1 MSGKATLLVIAGF
14 SLVFLVISQNF
25 GSVSN
30 RSVDNYVDYY
40 NETISHSIAVSG
52 ANMAANKIYLDP
64 TWDDGFNSIPYQEGR
79 FDVSINVI
87 DAFKN
92 IREIVSVG
100 TFNTFTSTVKV
111 TLAPSKFSKFAY
123 YSVSEGNNI
132 WWTNKDTVW
141 GPFHT
146 QDYMRVYRHPVFYGK
161 ATTKKSLI
169 YYTNQSLDKPYFYG
183 GFEQGVDL
191 PLPDDAVSDI
201 EPEAIDNGL
210 LFEGHD
216 TVYITLD
223 YDSLKYKYSYND
235 DFTTAYL
242 PDAVPNGVIFAK
254 GSTVRL
260 QGVVT
265 GQYSVVSSTVTTVIG
280 KGKKKTTVKT
290 GGTIYLDDDVVFHK
304 DPRTDP
310 TSTDLLGIIAEDEV
324 LITDNTPNHD
334 DINIDASIFCQNG
347 GFGADNYNSRPVSG
361 NINLL
366 GGVIQNIR
374 RAVGTF
380 NSYGTVSGFSK
391 RYMYDTRL
399 MVASPPAFPGTG
411 SFEIVSWLE

>member
-1 MSGKATLLVIAGF
+1 
-14 SLVFLVISQNF
+14 
-25 GSVSN
+25 
-30 RSVDNYVDYY
+30 
-40 NETISHSIAVSG
+40 
-52 ANMAANKIYLDP
+52 
-64 TWDDGFNSIPYQEGR
+64 
-79 FDVSINVI
+79 
-87 DAFKN
+87 
-92 IREIVSVG
+92 
-100 TFNTFTSTVKV
+100 
-111 TLAPSKFSKFAY
+111 
-123 YSVSEGNNI
+123 
-132 WWTNKDTVW
+132 
-141 GPFHT
+141 
-146 QDYMRVYRHPVFYGK
+146 MRVYRHPVFYGK

-265 GQYSVVSSTVTTVIG
+265 GQYSVVSSTVTTVIS

-290 GGTIYLDDDVVFHK
+290 GGTIYLDNDVVFHK